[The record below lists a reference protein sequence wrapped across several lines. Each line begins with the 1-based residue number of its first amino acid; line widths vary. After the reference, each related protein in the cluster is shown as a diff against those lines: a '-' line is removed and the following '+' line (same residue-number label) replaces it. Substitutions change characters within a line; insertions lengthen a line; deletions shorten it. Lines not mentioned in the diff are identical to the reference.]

1 MRRAVELD
9 PDRADAWLF
18 LAETSYRA
26 GDYEETSFAAFDRVC
41 ELAPESLAAQ
51 QAEVDRRLLSRN
63 LRCVLMTRNIWSQE
77 VAESFVSQEPAQHT
91 TCLPRVWDDVL
102 KPELLELLH
111 RSVDDICTWRI
122 KSPRSLSTFWLPR
135 GKAPRTAAEVAGRL
149 LLQLLGE
156 DEKDYDGIE
165 WWCRTQCARMGAH
178 FHYDTAISET
188 AYSWAASQAQ
198 LLRMLGPGWSS
209 VLYLGSL
216 GGPTMVLDQV
226 MEMEKNHPA
235 IPSRGWIS
243 SCSSNRW
250 LAFGGDLR
258 HGAVSFGLKEPEPH
272 APRNVILFNYWIPGL
287 RPAPPSCAEPCFQ
300 ELHVC

>member
-18 LAETSYRA
+18 LAETSYQ
-26 GDYEETSFAAFDRVC
+26 
-41 ELAPESLAAQ
+41 SLAAQ

-77 VAESFVSQEPAQHT
+77 EPAQHT

-122 KSPRSLSTFWLPR
+122 KSPRKPALGF
-135 GKAPRTAAEVAGRL
+135 RTAAEVAGRL

-165 WWCRTQCARMGAH
+165 WWLVQRPLLGKSWRTYHG
-178 FHYDTAISET
+178 
-188 AYSWAASQAQ
+188 
-198 LLRMLGPGWSS
+198 LGPGHGDGEESS
-209 VLYLGSL
+209 SDPFTGLDIELFIESVAGVWGRLLDCER
-216 GGPTMVLDQV
+216 GG
-226 MEMEKNHPA
+226 
-235 IPSRGWIS
+235 R
-243 SCSSNRW
+243 
-250 LAFGGDLR
+250 
-258 HGAVSFGLKEPEPH
+258 
-272 APRNVILFNYWIPGL
+272 
-287 RPAPPSCAEPCFQ
+287 
-300 ELHVC
+300 